1 MLEKYPYRYKSH
13 IEHLTRDS
21 TFSSVSSTDAT
32 LVDEAT
38 SSHGKNTI
46 SSISSDTS
54 SNFQHRQ
61 HVNFASFEKV
71 VDEKNNLYQ
80 DSPIICINDTPTSNY
95 DEPQISM
102 DPKKSIYTPVQKP
115 LPATTKPSFFHIFQ
129 FASIFDFFLMALA
142 IFFSLLR
149 GLIVPLMTILLGNI
163 FNSFTEQQLGTIT
176 NQIFIQQ
183 INVSVLEFT
192 SLGVCAFIFTA
203 LMTALW
209 SWTAERQGRRMKD
222 VYFRSLLKMP
232 IDYFE
237 DPEITSGGLL
247 TNTENI
253 QNAISDDIGQVIEYS
268 VTAMSC
274 LVLAFTK
281 NAILSLVILAS
292 MPLVFITLAYTTAKA
307 NPLLSKER
315 DIFMKAGN
323 VLENSLSAIKTI
335 KSFNGEAKEEK
346 KHFDNLQEVNN
357 VSANLAWI
365 YAIRVGMIQF
375 LILSLFVQGFWFGS
389 ILVSENKLAPGDVLS
404 IFYASLLGA
413 SVLKEV
419 LPKLASIAK
428 AKDAVKHINILLE
441 KVTIID
447 LRALRGFTL
456 TEIKGDI
463 EFNDISFSYPTRPD
477 TYVLK
482 NINLTIPAGKTT
494 VLVGQSGS
502 GKSTI
507 TQLIQRLYEPSEDEA
522 SSALDVTS
530 DSMVQKALQN
540 SRVGRTTIVVTHQ
553 LANIAETDFVYVLH
567 EGEVVEHGTP
577 AELLKNSKGHYS
589 KLVEESLATPNPK
602 RQTPQLDLINMKL
615 KRSDTLPIYKNKE
628 QHLNYLTAENI
639 PTGSLLN
646 RSVSMRT
653 SQRAGWRQSLYEESL
668 DTNVMDVLN
677 DTALAAISK
686 RNENRIS
693 YFGILSYYE
702 QIDDEGIIEI
712 LTSSNSTNDST
723 NEKSRISFKKMII
736 DTMQNRI
743 LYSLGLFASLIN
755 GFVMPIFSF
764 VLASLLNTFAIP
776 DKSLLQQEAK
786 MYALIVLGIAIMN
799 GITAHA
805 KYYLLERASEQWA
818 IRLRHLGFGKVL
830 RQPQSWFDAPDHAV
844 GKIVTILVNDTDTTK
859 NLIGR
864 FIGNMTYGLVSLLG
878 GMIWAFV
885 IGWQLT
891 LVGFGLVPVLL
902 IASEL
907 QAYVLQKYEKKQKA
921 ANEEA
926 ANLFYQMVS
935 SIRTVFSLAIERA
948 MQEKFQ
954 IALKVPF
961 KIGVRKAFV
970 CGFTAGLLESFS
982 YFSKALTFWYGAQLV
997 SQGIYNLE
1005 MMLQVWTLV
1014 IFCTTA
1020 ASQMLATIPYF
1031 AKSKQAGKSVA
1042 RILSLSEEDT
1052 TSGKKLDDMQG
1063 KIEFRNIHF
1072 SYPGRP
1078 DAKILDGLDLELNP
1092 GESVALVGR
1101 SGNGKST

>member
-1 MLEKYPYRYKSH
+1 
-13 IEHLTRDS
+13 
-21 TFSSVSSTDAT
+21 
-32 LVDEAT
+32 
-38 SSHGKNTI
+38 
-46 SSISSDTS
+46 
-54 SNFQHRQ
+54 
-61 HVNFASFEKV
+61 
-71 VDEKNNLYQ
+71 
-80 DSPIICINDTPTSNY
+80 
-95 DEPQISM
+95 
-102 DPKKSIYTPVQKP
+102 
-115 LPATTKPSFFHIFQ
+115 
-129 FASIFDFFLMALA
+129 
-142 IFFSLLR
+142 
-149 GLIVPLMTILLGNI
+149 
-163 FNSFTEQQLGTIT
+163 
-176 NQIFIQQ
+176 
-183 INVSVLEFT
+183 
-192 SLGVCAFIFTA
+192 
-203 LMTALW
+203 
-209 SWTAERQGRRMKD
+209 
-222 VYFRSLLKMP
+222 
-232 IDYFE
+232 
-237 DPEITSGGLL
+237 
-247 TNTENI
+247 
-253 QNAISDDIGQVIEYS
+253 
-268 VTAMSC
+268 
-274 LVLAFTK
+274 
-281 NAILSLVILAS
+281 
-292 MPLVFITLAYTTAKA
+292 
-307 NPLLSKER
+307 
-315 DIFMKAGN
+315 
-323 VLENSLSAIKTI
+323 
-335 KSFNGEAKEEK
+335 
-346 KHFDNLQEVNN
+346 
-357 VSANLAWI
+357 
-365 YAIRVGMIQF
+365 
-375 LILSLFVQGFWFGS
+375 
-389 ILVSENKLAPGDVLS
+389 
-404 IFYASLLGA
+404 
-413 SVLKEV
+413 
-419 LPKLASIAK
+419 
-428 AKDAVKHINILLE
+428 
-441 KVTIID
+441 
-447 LRALRGFTL
+447 
-456 TEIKGDI
+456 
-463 EFNDISFSYPTRPD
+463 
-477 TYVLK
+477 
-482 NINLTIPAGKTT
+482 
-494 VLVGQSGS
+494 
-502 GKSTI
+502 
-507 TQLIQRLYEPSEDEA
+507 
-522 SSALDVTS
+522 
-530 DSMVQKALQN
+530 
-540 SRVGRTTIVVTHQ
+540 RTTIVVTHQ
-553 LANIAETDFVYVLH
+553 LAHIAETDFVYVLH

-602 RQTPQLDLINMKL
+602 RRTPQLDLINMKL

-628 QHLNYLTAENI
+628 QLSNYLTAENI
-639 PTGSLLN
+639 PTRSLLN
-646 RSVSMRT
+646 RSVSMTSQMGWRT

-668 DTNVMDVLN
+668 DNNVVDVLN
-677 DTALAAISK
+677 GTALAAISK

-712 LTSSNSTNDST
+712 LTNTNDST
-723 NEKSRISFKKMII
+723 NEKPRISFKKMII

-743 LYSLGLFASLIN
+743 LYSLGLFASLVN

-764 VLASLLNTFAIP
+764 VLASLLNTYAIP

-818 IRLRHLGFGKVL
+818 IRLRYLGFGKVL
-830 RQPQSWFDAPDHAV
+830 RQPQSWFDVPDHAV

-878 GMIWAFV
+878 GMIWAFA

-907 QAYVLQKYEKKQKA
+907 QAYVLQKYEKNQKV

-954 IALKVPF
+954 IALSVPF

-970 CGFTAGLLESFS
+970 CGLTSGLLESFS

-997 SQGIYNLE
+997 SQGTYDLKT
-1005 MMLQVWTLV
+1005 MLQVWTLV

-1052 TSGKKLDDMQG
+1052 ISGKKLDNMQG

-1078 DAKILDGLDLELNP
+1078 DAKILDGLDLELKS